1 MVRWFDI
8 IFLILKSLDKI
19 LCSVTIQMKLLWQTF
34 CMVLF
39 YFLET
44 FKKKFGGMCVT
55 KLVFITHLVIG
66 DVQLYCSLSYFPNIV
81 VTFLHSQ
88 SSKTKS
94 RLSTTPCKPRKNT
107 QSTDYVI
114 IFIKVKD
121 HQQMLIF
128 FPFLLVSQSEG
139 NWWFQSFWNT
149 LLLTMLLWKIHCKL
163 VKNLPCI
170 ATKDTKKCTI
180 TIHYNET
187 KLIII
192 C

>member
-1 MVRWFDI
+1 M
-8 IFLILKSLDKI
+8 LKSLDKI

-55 KLVFITHLVIG
+55 KLVFISHPVIG
-66 DVQLYCSLSYFPNIV
+66 DVKLYCSLSYFPNIV

-107 QSTDYVI
+107 QSTDCYHFHQSKRPPANVD
-114 IFIKVKD
+114 IFSFS
-121 HQQMLIF
+121 MG
-128 FPFLLVSQSEG
+128 QS
-139 NWWFQSFWNT
+139 
-149 LLLTMLLWKIHCKL
+149 K
-163 VKNLPCI
+163 
-170 ATKDTKKCTI
+170 
-180 TIHYNET
+180 
-187 KLIII
+187 
-192 C
+192 

>member
-1 MVRWFDI
+1 MVRRFDI

-19 LCSVTIQMKLLWQTF
+19 LCSVTIQMKLLWQNF

-55 KLVFITHLVIG
+55 KLVFITHPVIG

-88 SSKTKS
+88 SSKSKS

-114 IFIKVKD
+114 TFIKVKD
-121 HQQMLIF
+121 HQQMLMF

-139 NWWFQSFWNT
+139 NW
-149 LLLTMLLWKIHCKL
+149 
-163 VKNLPCI
+163 
-170 ATKDTKKCTI
+170 
-180 TIHYNET
+180 
-187 KLIII
+187 
-192 C
+192 